1 MSEFNSIESA
11 KEAYYQ
17 GNKDVILIR
26 VRDYYKMIKQDKESK
41 QEINTETYLKKKK
54 RKKREYGKKQI
65 SYMSE
70 EKKQKEYQKNYHEAK
85 KSQYNNQ

>member
-41 QEINTETYLKKKK
+41 QEINTETYLKKKNI
-54 RKKREYGKKQI
+54 KRENIEKTDTAICLKK
-65 SYMSE
+65 
-70 EKKQKEYQKNYHEAK
+70 KN
-85 KSQYNNQ
+85 QD

>member
-41 QEINTETYLKKKK
+41 QEINTETYLKKKNIK
-54 RKKREYGKKQI
+54 RENMEKTDIIICLKKRN
-65 SYMSE
+65 
-70 EKKQKEYQKNYHEAK
+70 KN
-85 KSQYNNQ
+85 

>member
-41 QEINTETYLKKKK
+41 QEINTETYLKKKNIK
-54 RKKREYGKKQI
+54 RENMKETDTTICIKKRN
-65 SYMSE
+65 
-70 EKKQKEYQKNYHEAK
+70 KN
-85 KSQYNNQ
+85 